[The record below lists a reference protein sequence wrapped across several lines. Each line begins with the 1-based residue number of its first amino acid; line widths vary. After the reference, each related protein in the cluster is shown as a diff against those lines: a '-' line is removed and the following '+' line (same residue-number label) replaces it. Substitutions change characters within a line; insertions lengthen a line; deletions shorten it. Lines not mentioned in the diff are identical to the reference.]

1 MSRIL
6 VIESS
11 ARQQG
16 SVSRE
21 LTQQFIANW
30 QAAHPADQVQV
41 RDLAAEPVP
50 HLDATLLGGWM
61 TPSEQQNDAE
71 KAALARSNQLTD
83 ELLAADVLVLA
94 APMYNFAIPS
104 TLKAWLDHVLRAGV
118 TFKYTETGPQG
129 LLTGKRAFVL
139 TARGGIYA
147 GSALDHQ
154 EPYLRQVLAFIGIH
168 DVQFIHAEGLN
179 MGAEFSE
186 KGLAQA
192 KANLEGLRGQALSV
206 IAQNIDALLVGP
218 TSDLPEAVRLDM
230 AYAASSQII
239 DAASPFA
246 MDDLCIAARGL
257 CDLLD
262 AAPRTGGF
270 DWRIS
275 TVHAQAMKLLLA
287 LPCEAVEPRQRDERD
302 QCGGEAAQHGG

>member
-154 EPYLRQVLAFIGIH
+154 EPYLRQALAFIGIH

-179 MGAEFSE
+179 LGAEFRE

-192 KANLEGLRGQALSV
+192 KA
-206 IAQNIDALLVGP
+206 P
-218 TSDLPEAVRLDM
+218 LP
-230 AYAASSQII
+230 Q
-239 DAASPFA
+239 
-246 MDDLCIAARGL
+246 
-257 CDLLD
+257 
-262 AAPRTGGF
+262 
-270 DWRIS
+270 
-275 TVHAQAMKLLLA
+275 LA
-287 LPCEAVEPRQRDERD
+287 
-302 QCGGEAAQHGG
+302 

>member
-1 MSRIL
+1 MSRVL

-30 QAAHPADQVQV
+30 QAAHPADRIQV

-61 TPSEQQNDAE
+61 TPTEQQSEAE
-71 KAALARSNQLTD
+71 KTALARSNQLTE

-129 LLTGKRAFVL
+129 LLSGKRAFVL

-147 GSALDHQ
+147 GSGLDHQ
-154 EPYLRQVLAFIGIH
+154 EPYLRQALAFIGIH
-168 DVQFIHAEGLN
+168 EVQFIHAEGLN
-179 MGAEFSE
+179 LGGEFSA

-192 KANLEGLRGQALSV
+192 KA
-206 IAQNIDALLVGP
+206 
-218 TSDLPEAVRLDM
+218 
-230 AYAASSQII
+230 
-239 DAASPFA
+239 
-246 MDDLCIAARGL
+246 
-257 CDLLD
+257 
-262 AAPRTGGF
+262 
-270 DWRIS
+270 
-275 TVHAQAMKLLLA
+275 KLA
-287 LPCEAVEPRQRDERD
+287 EVA
-302 QCGGEAAQHGG
+302 

>member
-1 MSRIL
+1 MSRVL

-16 SVSRE
+16 SVSRD
-21 LTQQFIANW
+21 LTQQFITTW

-41 RDLAAEPVP
+41 RDLAIDPVP

-61 TPSEQQNDAE
+61 TPSEQQSEAE

-118 TFKYTETGPQG
+118 TFKYTDTGPQG

-147 GSALDHQ
+147 GSGLDHQ
-154 EPYLRQVLAFIGIH
+154 EPYLRQALAFIGIH

-192 KANLEGLRGQALSV
+192 KA
-206 IAQNIDALLVGP
+206 
-218 TSDLPEAVRLDM
+218 
-230 AYAASSQII
+230 
-239 DAASPFA
+239 
-246 MDDLCIAARGL
+246 
-257 CDLLD
+257 
-262 AAPRTGGF
+262 
-270 DWRIS
+270 
-275 TVHAQAMKLLLA
+275 KLA
-287 LPCEAVEPRQRDERD
+287 EVA
-302 QCGGEAAQHGG
+302 

>member
-30 QAAHPADQVQV
+30 QAAHPAGQVQV

-154 EPYLRQVLAFIGIH
+154 EPYLRQALAFIGIH

-179 MGAEFSE
+179 LGAEFSE
-186 KGLAQA
+186 KGLAKA
-192 KANLEGLRGQALSV
+192 KA
-206 IAQNIDALLVGP
+206 
-218 TSDLPEAVRLDM
+218 
-230 AYAASSQII
+230 
-239 DAASPFA
+239 
-246 MDDLCIAARGL
+246 
-257 CDLLD
+257 
-262 AAPRTGGF
+262 
-270 DWRIS
+270 
-275 TVHAQAMKLLLA
+275 KLA
-287 LPCEAVEPRQRDERD
+287 EVA
-302 QCGGEAAQHGG
+302 